1 MRSGVTVALIVLALA
16 GCARGKPE
24 PEMAHVDISISE
36 LKLGPSTVLEQT
48 WDLTLRIQNPNNY
61 DIPADGMKYR
71 IDVNGKPFARG
82 VNNQSVMVPRLGEA
96 ILQVTAISDL
106 SSVIQQVGDMQRLGQ
121 ASIDYYMSGMLYSGE
136 WRYPFEYSGAIT
148 SVP

>member
-1 MRSGVTVALIVLALA
+1 MRFGIIAVLVLALA
-16 GCARGKPE
+16 GCARSKTE
-24 PEMAHVDISISE
+24 QMAYVDVSIAE
-36 LKLGPSTVLEQT
+36 LSFGQSSVLEQT
-48 WDLTLRIQNPNNY
+48 WNLMLRIQNPNHY

-96 ILQVTAISDL
+96 MIRVQAISDL
-106 SSVIQQVGDMQRLGQ
+106 ASVIQQISDLRRLGQ
-121 ASIDYYMSGMLYSGE
+121 TGTDYTMTGTLYSGE

-148 SVP
+148 PSP

>member
-1 MRSGVTVALIVLALA
+1 MRFGIVAVLVLALA

-24 PEMAHVDISISE
+24 PEMAHVDMSISE

-48 WDLTLRIQNPNNY
+48 WNLTLRIQNPNNY
-61 DIPADGMKYR
+61 DIPADGMKYQ

-96 ILQVTAISDL
+96 IMQVQAVSDL
-106 SSVIQQVGDMQRLGQ
+106 SSVIQQIGDMRRLGQ
-121 ASIDYYMSGMLYSGE
+121 VGIDYYMTGMLYSGE
-136 WRYPFEYSGAIT
+136 WRYPFEYSGAVT
-148 SVP
+148 PSP